1 MKKTMWKRV
10 AALLMAGAMIFSIA
24 ACSDTDANG
33 GGATA
38 AGGKVFSEP
47 TEIAITVS
55 SHATWPHRDD
65 WKLWQYMSEA
75 TGATL
80 NLTSIPQED
89 FNTKVNLMLS
99 APDTLPDLLHFT
111 MKQITDNTANQGA
124 ILPFEDYEEL
134 LPDYKK
140 YMESLP
146 EDTREN
152 ILAQRRAAD
161 GKIYSAPATGT
172 ESVSNVRAWLY
183 RKDIFE
189 KHNLKV
195 PETYDE
201 VYEVSKQLKAIY
213 PDSYPVCFR
222 MGFTGIRNMGAQW
235 KPYQSF
241 DIYYD
246 FDNNEWRFGSF
257 EDTTRDMV
265 AWLAKMVKEG
275 LCPPD
280 IVDISTKGWEELM
293 LSNRGFITLDYIVR
307 LDHFNLLMEG
317 NEENPDYELAFMK
330 PPAGNELGLHRMTN
344 ATVDATGYTV
354 CNTGKDENVENAFKL
369 INWMYTDEA
378 EELLS
383 WGKEGETFYVNENGN
398 RRFILNTPDDTPRG
412 LYGVASFGLYQRMNP
427 EAYAASY
434 TEKQVEAAKEA
445 AQYQEPNVNPMWW
458 LSFTDEE
465 SDRRADLD
473 LEIGNYAK
481 EWIAKFI
488 SGQEPLDKWDE
499 FVAGSE
505 AFNVDEYIEIYETAY
520 ARVMK

>member
-10 AALLMAGAMIFSIA
+10 AALVMAAAMMFSIA
-24 ACSDTDANG
+24 ACG
-33 GGATA
+33 GGNVGTA
-38 AGGKVFSEP
+38 SESLAGSEVS
-47 TEIAITVS
+47 ITVS

-65 WKLWQYMSEA
+65 WKLWQYMAEA
-75 TGATL
+75 TGAKL
-80 NLTSIPQED
+80 NLVSIPQDD

-99 APDTLPDLLHFT
+99 APETLPDLIHFT
-111 MKQITDNTANQGA
+111 MKQIVDNTANQGA
-124 ILPFEDYEEL
+124 LLAFEDYEDL
-134 LPDYKK
+134 LPNYNA

-146 EDTREN
+146 EATRN
-152 ILAQRRAAD
+152 NLLAQRRGAD
-161 GKIYSAPATGT
+161 GKVYNAPATGT

-189 KHNLKV
+189 KHDLKV

-201 VYEVSKQLKAIY
+201 VYQVAKQLKALY
-213 PDSYPVCFR
+213 PESYPVCFR

-246 FDNNEWRFGSF
+246 FDNKEWRFGSF

-293 LSNRGFITLDYIVR
+293 MSDRGFITLDYIVR
-307 LDHFNLLMEG
+307 LDHFNLLMAEA
-317 NEENPDYELAFMK
+317 NPEYELAFMK
-330 PPAGNELGLHRMTN
+330 PPAGNELGLHKMTN
-344 ATVDATGYTV
+344 ATVDATGYAV
-354 CNTGKDENVENAFKL
+354 FNTGKDQNIANAFAL
-369 INWMYTDEA
+369 VDWMYTDEA
-378 EELLS
+378 YELLS

-398 RRFILNTPDDTPRG
+398 RRFILNTADDTPRG
-412 LYGVASFGLYQRMNP
+412 LYGVASFGLYQRINP

-445 AQYQEPNVNPMWW
+445 AQYQEENVNPMWW
-458 LSFTDEE
+458 MSFTDEE

-488 SGQEPLDKWDE
+488 SGQEPMEKWDQ
-499 FVAGSE
+499 FVEGSK
-505 AFNVDEYIEIYETAY
+505 AFNVDEYIQIYETAY
-520 ARVMK
+520 ARVAG